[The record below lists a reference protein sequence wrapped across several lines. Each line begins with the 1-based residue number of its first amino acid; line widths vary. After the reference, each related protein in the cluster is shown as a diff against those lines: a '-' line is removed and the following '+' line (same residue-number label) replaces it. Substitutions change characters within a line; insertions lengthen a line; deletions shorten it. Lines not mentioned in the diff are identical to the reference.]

1 MDTVWF
7 EVLVVIL
14 SIFLAI
20 FLVLGIILLTKLIQI
35 SNTIKRISDHAE
47 NVADKAEHVS
57 DFFEKTTTSVAMVKL
72 LSNISDT
79 ILNKRSK
86 K

>member
-1 MDTVWF
+1 MNDVWY

-20 FLVLGIILLTKLIQI
+20 FLVLGIILISKMIQI
-35 SNTIKRISDHAE
+35 AGHINRITEHAE
-47 NVADKAEHVS
+47 RMAERAEHVS
-57 DFFEKTTTSVAMVKL
+57 DFFEKTSTSAAVVKL
-72 LSNISDT
+72 VSNFGDT